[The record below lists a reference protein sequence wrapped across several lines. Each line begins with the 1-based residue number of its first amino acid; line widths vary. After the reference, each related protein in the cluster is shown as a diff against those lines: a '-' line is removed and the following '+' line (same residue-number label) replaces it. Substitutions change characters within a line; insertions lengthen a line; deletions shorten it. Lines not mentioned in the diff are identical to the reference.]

1 MPAGLF
7 ASLAGAACGP
17 MRKVCPARRPPDPS
31 CPAALPR
38 RDIFGAACPFRLSAQ
53 PAPSRQPPLPP
64 FAATR
69 PWNRPRLCICAFRL
83 SPASSLPLVPYPLM
97 AAWLPCA
104 FPLAWPCPV
113 AVHPPIRFL
122 LSGPPRG
129 GASLPALQRQKI
141 VRSTSIFP
149 AISAPLCKEKSFCE
163 KKREHRPIALF
174 FA

>member
-17 MRKVCPARRPPDPS
+17 MRKACPARSPPPHPARRL
-31 CPAALPR
+31 CPGGISSGPAYS
-38 RDIFGAACPFRLSAQ
+38 FRLSAQ
-53 PAPSRQPPLPP
+53 PAPSRQPPLP
-64 FAATR
+64 
-69 PWNRPRLCICAFRL
+69 RLCRHPPLEQAKTLHLVFRL
-83 SPASSLPLVPYPLM
+83 SPASFLPRVPYPFT

-122 LSGPPRG
+122 LSGPPWG

>member
-17 MRKVCPARRPPDPS
+17 MRKACPARSPPDPS

-38 RDIFGAACPFRLSAQ
+38 RDIFGARMPFRLSAQ
-53 PAPSRQPPLPP
+53 RPPRPGSLHCPA

-69 PWNRPRLCICAFRL
+69 PWNRPRLCIWPSASRPPPSCRG
-83 SPASSLPLVPYPLM
+83 SPILLRQHGSRAP
-97 AAWLPCA
+97 
-104 FPLAWPCPV
+104 FPWPGPACRSPS
-113 AVHPPIRFL
+113 HIRFL
-122 LSGPPRG
+122 LSGPPGG